1 MNVIVVA
8 VSLMIDDA
16 NFNSA
21 RERIKRK
28 HLSATAFG
36 SVPSLTDPRDKD
48 VVMSANS
55 SNMKEMLKKRDVM
68 KLIHSLLNSNMFL
81 TAYGSHVEG
90 DGDLETL
97 RELRP
102 HCQDHLE
109 ND

>member
-8 VSLMIDDA
+8 ASLMIDDP

-21 RERIKRK
+21 RERMKRK

-36 SVPSLTDPRDKD
+36 SDPSLTDPRDKD

-68 KLIHSLLNSNMFL
+68 RLISPSVSSLS
-81 TAYGSHVEG
+81 SE
-90 DGDLETL
+90 
-97 RELRP
+97 
-102 HCQDHLE
+102 
-109 ND
+109 